1 MRADRGGLSLANPW
15 PCASDRGAPL
25 STTYPSVAMA
35 RPLTHV
41 RLEPTTAQYL
51 RRCVALA
58 WYCDEA
64 RDYESLLG
72 PILRRH
78 YKRLRQRARDRGGD
92 PE

>member
-1 MRADRGGLSLANPW
+1 MP
-15 PCASDRGAPL
+15 
-25 STTYPSVAMA
+25 

-64 RDYESLLG
+64 RDYESLLR
-72 PILRRH
+72 PILRRQ
-78 YKRLRQRARDRGGD
+78 YERLRRRARDRGGD
-92 PE
+92 PDELIRLAETGSRDPAPAGFRGLPVKSPRVDP